1 MSQHEAAR
9 TPDSSGDAA
18 VTHGGATT
26 PPAAPQPRD
35 ERPRPQY
42 GEYAPEG
49 WTWTPP
55 VDERAAAGA
64 AEATAAATARAG
76 VARAGGIPAPG
87 ALEGGPAGTT
97 GVAARAHPIDRMW
110 TIALLVFGVFG
121 ALYNCLALFQMPT
134 TALESAK
141 LSASM
146 LGVDAPAGFTPGPA
160 VPLMIFI
167 GIALQAALW
176 VGALVWARSRMQA
189 GRLAWW
195 IPLVAGVAALI
206 VVVVVGMLV
215 YASDPAFLP
224 ALTPT
229 TP

>member
-9 TPDSSGDAA
+9 TPDQSGDAA
-18 VTHGGATT
+18 TTNGGAT
-26 PPAAPQPRD
+26 PPAAPSPRRD

-55 VDERAAAGA
+55 VDERAAASDAAIAEPAAAVTPAQAAPSGA
-64 AEATAAATARAG
+64 AAAG
-76 VARAGGIPAPG
+76 
-87 ALEGGPAGTT
+87 
-97 GVAARAHPIDRMW
+97 AHPIDRMW
-110 TIALLVFGVFG
+110 TIALLVIGVFG
-121 ALYNCLALFQMPT
+121 ALYNSLSLFQLPT

-146 LGVDAPAGFTPGPA
+146 LGIDGPADFTPGPA
-160 VPLMIFI
+160 VPVYIFV
-167 GIALQAALW
+167 GIALQLLLW
-176 VGALVWARSRMQA
+176 VGALLWSRARMRT

-195 IPLVAGVAALI
+195 VPLLAGVAAFI

-215 YASDPAFLP
+215 FASDPAFLQSLAP
-224 ALTPT
+224 AQP
-229 TP
+229 

>member
-9 TPDSSGDAA
+9 TPDESGDAA
-18 VTHGGATT
+18 VTRGGAT
-26 PPAAPQPRD
+26 PPAVPSPHRD

-55 VDERAAAGA
+55 VDERAAAASAESAQPA
-64 AEATAAATARAG
+64 ASAPVVAPGSTVTSAAAGR
-76 VARAGGIPAPG
+76 
-87 ALEGGPAGTT
+87 
-97 GVAARAHPIDRMW
+97 HPIDRMW
-110 TIALLVFGVFG
+110 TITLLVFGVFG
-121 ALYNCLALFQMPT
+121 ALYNSLSLFQLPT

-146 LGVDAPAGFTPGPA
+146 LGVDAPADFVPGPA
-160 VPLMIFI
+160 VPTFIFV
-167 GIALQAALW
+167 GIALQLALW
-176 VGALVWARSRMQA
+176 VGALLWSRARMRA

-195 IPLVAGVAALI
+195 IPLVAGVAAFV

-215 YASDPAFLP
+215 FASDPSFLTS
-224 ALTPT
+224 LTPAQT
-229 TP
+229 

>member
-9 TPDSSGDAA
+9 TPDESGGAA
-18 VTHGGATT
+18 PTHGAAAT
-26 PPAAPQPRD
+26 PPAAVSRRD

-55 VDERAAAGA
+55 VDERAAAA
-64 AEATAAATARAG
+64 HAEQNAAAAAA
-76 VARAGGIPAPG
+76 VPPAT
-87 ALEGGPAGTT
+87 PAAAPRSGTGT
-97 GVAARAHPIDRMW
+97 GSAHPIDRMW
-110 TIALLVFGVFG
+110 TITLLVFGVFG
-121 ALYNCLALFQMPT
+121 ALYNSLALFQRPA

-146 LGVDAPAGFTPGPA
+146 LGIDGPADFTPGPA
-160 VPLMIFI
+160 VPVYIFV
-167 GIALQAALW
+167 GIALQLLLW
-176 VGALVWARSRMQA
+176 VGALLWSRARMRT

-195 IPLVAGVAALI
+195 VPLLAGVAAFI

-215 YASDPAFLP
+215 FASDPAFLQSLAP
-224 ALTPT
+224 AQP
-229 TP
+229 

>member
-9 TPDSSGDAA
+9 TPDESGADESGAA
-18 VTHGGATT
+18 ESGGAEATRGGAN
-26 PPAAPQPRD
+26 PPAAPSSRD

-55 VDERAAAGA
+55 VDERAAAAA
-64 AEATAAATARAG
+64 AEANAAAAAA
-76 VARAGGIPAPG
+76 VSPA
-87 ALEGGPAGTT
+87 APADAQRSGT
-97 GVAARAHPIDRMW
+97 GRAHPVDRMW
-110 TIALLVFGVFG
+110 TIALLVIGVFG
-121 ALYNCLALFQMPT
+121 ALYNSLAIFQLPT

-146 LGVDAPAGFTPGPA
+146 LGIDAPAEFVPGPA
-160 VPLMIFI
+160 VPTFVLV
-167 GIALQAALW
+167 GIALQLVLW
-176 VGALVWARSRMQA
+176 FGALLWSRARLRA

-195 IPLVAGVAALI
+195 IPLVAGVAAFI

-215 YASDPAFLP
+215 FASDPGFMQS
-224 ALTPT
+224 LTPA
-229 TP
+229 PQ

>member
-9 TPDSSGDAA
+9 TPDES
-18 VTHGGATT
+18 GGAEATRSGAN
-26 PPAAPQPRD
+26 PPAVPSPRA

-55 VDERAAAGA
+55 VDERAAAAATASA
-64 AEATAAATARAG
+64 AEANAAAAA
-76 VARAGGIPAPG
+76 AASAMPAAAPRSG
-87 ALEGGPAGTT
+87 AT
-97 GVAARAHPIDRMW
+97 GAHPVDRAW
-110 TIALLVFGVFG
+110 TIALLVVGVFG
-121 ALYNCLALFQMPT
+121 ALYNSLTIFQLPA

-146 LGVDAPAGFTPGPA
+146 LGIEGPSNFVAGPA
-160 VPLMIFI
+160 VPALVFV
-167 GIALQAALW
+167 GIALQLVLW
-176 VGALVWARSRMQA
+176 FGALLWSRARLRA

-195 IPLVAGVAALI
+195 IPLVAGVAAFI

-215 YASDPAFLP
+215 FASDPAFMQS
-224 ALTPT
+224 LTPARQ
-229 TP
+229 

>member
-9 TPDSSGDAA
+9 TPDESGAA
-18 VTHGGATT
+18 EATRGGAN
-26 PPAAPQPRD
+26 PPAASSPRD

-55 VDERAAAGA
+55 VDERAAAAA
-64 AEATAAATARAG
+64 AEANAAAAAAVSPAAPAAAPRSGTAG
-76 VARAGGIPAPG
+76 
-87 ALEGGPAGTT
+87 
-97 GVAARAHPIDRMW
+97 AHPIDRVW
-110 TIALLVFGVFG
+110 TIALLVIGVFG
-121 ALYNCLALFQMPT
+121 ALYNSLALFQLPT

-146 LGVDAPAGFTPGPA
+146 LGVDAPADFVAGPA
-160 VPLMIFI
+160 VPTFIFI
-167 GIALQAALW
+167 GIALQLVLW
-176 VGALVWARSRMQA
+176 FGALLWSRARLRA

-195 IPLVAGVAALI
+195 IPLVAGVAAFV

-215 YASDPAFLP
+215 FASDPGFMQS
-224 ALTPT
+224 LTPA
-229 TP
+229 PQ